1 MNKNKYQKN
10 PKPIKEQEKKKYQEN
25 SEPKR
30 CEKSS
35 TKKRI

>member
-10 PKPIKEQEKKKYQEN
+10 PKPIKEQEKKKQEN

-35 TKKRI
+35 AKKRI